1 MSGADE
7 TGAQRVRVLF
17 NPKSG
22 VGTSIE
28 DVRYALQRHWDVKG
42 IDLTYQVSLS
52 KEDGIAKARRAVDE
66 GVDTIIVLGGDG
78 MVNSI
83 GGVLIGSETALAVVP
98 TGSGNGF
105 ARHFDIPLAMDKA
118 SAALRDGHR
127 LPIDVG
133 FLDDAPFFVTCSL
146 AWDADLVKGFEEFPI
161 RGVLPYVFAGIYH
174 WFTYHPQKFILALD
188 GDELLLD
195 KPMLL
200 TVANMTQY
208 GGGARIA
215 PTARPDDGLLE
226 LIAAAKPEPIQF
238 VRDIHRLFD
247 GTIEQME
254 SVLTRRFKKMTVSRE
269 HPAAVQLDGELLDKG
284 REFTI
289 EVREEAL
296 QVIVPNS
303 KNR

>member
-1 MSGADE
+1 MSMGGTVD
-7 TGAQRVRVLF
+7 AQRVRVLF

-28 DVRYALQRHWDVKG
+28 DVRYALQRHWDVDG
-42 IDLTYQVSLS
+42 VDLTYQVSLS
-52 KEDGIAKARRAVDE
+52 KEDGIAKARRAVED

-83 GGVLIGSETALAVVP
+83 GSVLVGTETALAVIP

-105 ARHFDIPLAMDKA
+105 ARHFDIPLAMDRA
-118 SAALRDGHR
+118 SAALKDGHR

-161 RGVLPYVFAGIYH
+161 RGILPYVFAGIYH
-174 WFTYHPQKFILALD
+174 WFTYHPQKFTLTID
-188 GDELLLD
+188 GEELLLD

-200 TVANMTQY
+200 TVANLTQY

-215 PTARPDDGLLE
+215 PNARPDDGLLE
-226 LIAAAKPEPIQF
+226 LIAAAKPEPMLF
-238 VRDIHRLFD
+238 VREAHRLFD
-247 GTIEQME
+247 GTIEEME
-254 SVLTRRFKKMTVSRE
+254 SVTTRRFRKMIVTRE
-269 HPAAVQLDGELLDKG
+269 RSGSVQLDGELLEKG
-284 REFTI
+284 KEFTI

-296 QVIVPNS
+296 QIIVPNS
-303 KNR
+303 KR